1 MRALVGKRAFLVALF
16 ALLLVIP
23 QVANEY
29 HTFVANLVLLYV
41 ILSLGLN
48 LLIGF
53 AGQLALANAAM
64 YGIGAY
70 GTGLLMKHFGLPYW
84 LSAPGGVAIAVI
96 SGTLLA
102 LPALRLSGIYLALA
116 TLAFAQF
123 TFWLMTHWT
132 PVTFGAGGFIPPPI
146 DFSPLP
152 ITQETGIY
160 YLSWAAALLL
170 YVAAR
175 HAMESPVGRAF
186 VAIRDGEVAAQALG
200 IDLLKYKALAFAMSG
215 FYAGVAGALY
225 SGMLGFVGPESFDL
239 LQMVLHKAAV
249 VLGGMGSVIG
259 SVIGG
264 ALLTVLVE
272 VTKEFKFSIEVA
284 FGGLLIVFV
293 LFQPHGVIV
302 FVRRWLPG
310 WTERLHYV
318 PSDQETEVDL
328 GATAD
333 SAPDPDPDRS
343 PESDEPAEA
352 AAARTPGGS
361 PG

>member
-1 MRALVGKRAFLVALF
+1 MRILLGKRAFLAALF
-16 ALLLVIP
+16 TLLFVIP
-23 QVANEY
+23 GIANEY
-29 HTFVANLVLLYV
+29 QVFVANLILLYV

-70 GTGLLMKHFGLPYW
+70 GTGLLMKHFALPYW
-84 LSAPGGVAIAVI
+84 IAAPGGVAVAVI

-132 PVTFGAGGFIPPPI
+132 PVTFGAGGFVPPPI

-152 ITQETGIY
+152 VNQETGIY
-160 YLSWAAALLL
+160 YLSWAAALVL
-170 YVAAR
+170 YVVAK
-175 HAMESPVGRAF
+175 HAMESPIGRAF

-200 IDLLKYKALAFAMSG
+200 IDLLKYKSLAFAMSG

-249 VLGGMGSVIG
+249 VLGGMGSVVG
-259 SVIGG
+259 SVFGG
-264 ALLTVLVE
+264 VLLTVLVE
-272 VTKEFKFSIEVA
+272 ITKEFKFSIEVA

-293 LFQPHGVIV
+293 LFQPNGIIV

-310 WTERLHYV
+310 WEERLHHV
-318 PSDQETEVDL
+318 SSDQATEDDF
-328 GATAD
+328 AAAD
-333 SAPDPDPDRS
+333 DVDPDPAS
-343 PESDEPAEA
+343 GADEPAA
-352 AAARTPGGS
+352 APASAPEGRPR
-361 PG
+361 